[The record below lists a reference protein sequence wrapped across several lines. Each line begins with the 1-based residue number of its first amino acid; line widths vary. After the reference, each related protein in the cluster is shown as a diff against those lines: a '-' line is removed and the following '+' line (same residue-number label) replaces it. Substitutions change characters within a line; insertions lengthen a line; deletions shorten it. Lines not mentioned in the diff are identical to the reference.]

1 MSKNTDMKKFLNIVT
16 PFIFLLAILTACESN
31 DMPIQ
36 HADNYAY
43 ISFSA
48 KTEKTLTR
56 TNPYEAYDAAKHP
69 ATMGVFG
76 YYSRTSHPN
85 LDGAN
90 SIYSNESVSYNS
102 TTENWT
108 ATSRK
113 RWNDYLGK
121 ATSFH
126 FFAYMPK
133 VDGANVIEEKSDA
146 SSSTSTSRTFTLSF
160 PFAMSTSVEETSSE
174 NTSSNPTP
182 SPVIFDIKKAPIIC
196 AKPQS
201 KDSMDAQKTEYIFD
215 RVVKFKFDQTLTGYR
230 LLFKLDTKMGAV
242 RQFRIKRVTLS
253 GNLATK
259 GTVSRSYTW
268 DVTKKEWTQGAIE
281 WKEDDLTYTTFGES
295 TAAGGNTVT
304 APFEIPYKD
313 NKDDT
318 NTTSSAFENAT
329 KSILL
334 DNSIKDY
341 TQWGPAFYTIPDKNF
356 TPTIKV
362 TYDVVFKDEKQQE
375 VITRKNV
382 TSAIELNEKNFE
394 SLKNQKQG
402 VTAMIYPIRILIQP
416 RYLYVLADE
425 DAYTGHLLID

>member
-1 MSKNTDMKKFLNIVT
+1 MKKFLNIVT
-16 PFIFLLAILTACESN
+16 PLIILLAILTACESN
-31 DMPIQ
+31 DMPIL

-76 YYSRTSHPN
+76 YYSSTSHPK
-85 LDGAN
+85 LDADN
-90 SIYSNESVSYNS
+90 SIYSNEPVSYNS

-108 ATSRK
+108 ATNRK
-113 RWNDYLGK
+113 RWNEYLGK

-133 VDGANVIEEKSDA
+133 VDGAKVIEEKSDA
-146 SSSTSTSRTFTLSF
+146 TSSTSTSRTFTLSF
-160 PFAMSTSVEETSSE
+160 PFAM
-174 NTSSNPTP
+174 TP
-182 SPVIFDIKKAPIIC
+182 NPVIFDIKKAPIIC
-196 AKPQS
+196 AQPQS
-201 KDSMDAQKTEYIFD
+201 REGMDAQKTEYIFE
-215 RVVKFKFDQTLTGYR
+215 RVVNFKFDQTLTGYR

-242 RQFRIKRVTLS
+242 RQFRIKGVTLS

-259 GTVSRSYTW
+259 GIVSRSYIW
-268 DVTKKEWTQGAIE
+268 DETKKLWTQGAIE
-281 WKEDDLTYTTFGES
+281 WKEDDLTYTTFEES

-318 NTTSSAFENAT
+318 NTTSSAFENTT

-341 TQWGPAFYTIPDKNF
+341 TQWGPAFYTIPDKKF

-362 TYDVVFKDEKQQE
+362 TYDVVFKDEKQQQ
-375 VITRKNV
+375 VITREGV
-382 TSAIELNEKNFE
+382 TSAIVLNEENFA
-394 SLKNQKQG
+394 SLKNQG

>member
-1 MSKNTDMKKFLNIVT
+1 MKKFLNIVT
-16 PFIFLLAILTACESN
+16 PLIILLAILTACESS

-76 YYSRTSHPN
+76 YYSSTSHPK
-85 LDGAN
+85 LGVDN

-113 RWNDYLGK
+113 RWNEYLGK

-133 VDGANVIEEKSDA
+133 VDGAKVI
-146 SSSTSTSRTFTLSF
+146 STSRTFTLSF
-160 PFAMSTSVEETSSE
+160 PFAMSTSAEETSSE
-174 NTSSNPTP
+174 NTSSNHTP
-182 SPVIFDIKKAPIIC
+182 SPVIFDIKEAPIIC

-201 KDSMDAQKTEYIFD
+201 KDSMDAQKTEYTFD

-242 RQFRIKRVTLS
+242 RQFRIKGVTLS

-259 GTVSRSYTW
+259 GIVSRSYTW
-268 DVTKKEWTQGAIE
+268 DETKKLWTQGAIE
-281 WKEDDLTYTTFGES
+281 WKEGDLTYTTFGES

-318 NTTSSAFENAT
+318 NTTSSAFENET

-341 TQWGPAFYTIPDKNF
+341 AQWGPAFYTIPDK
-356 TPTIKV
+356 KASS
-362 TYDVVFKDEKQQE
+362 Q
-375 VITRKNV
+375 
-382 TSAIELNEKNFE
+382 
-394 SLKNQKQG
+394 
-402 VTAMIYPIRILIQP
+402 
-416 RYLYVLADE
+416 
-425 DAYTGHLLID
+425 

>member
-1 MSKNTDMKKFLNIVT
+1 MKKFLNIVT
-16 PFIFLLAILTACESN
+16 PLIILLAILTACESN

-76 YYSRTSHPN
+76 YQSNTSHPK
-85 LDGAN
+85 LDVDN
-90 SIYSNESVSYNS
+90 TIYSNESVSYNS

-108 ATSRK
+108 ATNRK
-113 RWNDYLGK
+113 RWNEYLGK
-121 ATSFH
+121 AISFH

-133 VDGANVIEEKSDA
+133 VDGAKVIEEKSDA
-146 SSSTSTSRTFTLSF
+146 TSSTSTSRTFTLSF
-160 PFAMSTSVEETSSE
+160 PFAMSTSAEETSSE
-174 NTSSNPTP
+174 NTSSNHTP

-196 AKPQS
+196 ALPQS
-201 KDSMDAQKTEYIFD
+201 REGMDAQKTEYIFE
-215 RVVKFKFDQTLTGYR
+215 RVVNFKFDQTLTGYR

-253 GNLATK
+253 GNLATS

-268 DVTKKEWTQGAIE
+268 DETKKQWTTQGAIG
-281 WKEDDLTYTTFGES
+281 WKDLAYTTFDS
-295 TAAGGNTVT
+295 
-304 APFEIPYKD
+304 FEIPNKD
-313 NKDDT
+313 NNEK
-318 NTTSSAFENAT
+318 

-334 DNSIKDY
+334 DNSITDY
-341 TQWGPAFYTIPDKNF
+341 TQWGAAFYTIPDKNF
-356 TPTIKV
+356 TPTIEV
-362 TYDVVFKDEKQQE
+362 TYDVVFKDENQKE
-375 VITRKNV
+375 VITRKDV

-394 SLKNQKQG
+394 SLKQG

>member
-1 MSKNTDMKKFLNIVT
+1 MKKFLNIVT
-16 PFIFLLAILTACESN
+16 PFIILLAILTACESN

-76 YYSRTSHPN
+76 YYSSTSHPK
-85 LDGAN
+85 LDGDN
-90 SIYSNESVSYNS
+90 SIYTNESVSYNS
-102 TTENWT
+102 TKENWT

-133 VDGANVIEEKSDA
+133 VDGAKVIEEKSDA
-146 SSSTSTSRTFTLSF
+146 TSSTSTSRTFTLSF
-160 PFAMSTSVEETSSE
+160 PFAMSTSAEETSSE

-196 AKPQS
+196 AQPQS
-201 KDSMDAQKTEYIFD
+201 KEGMDAQKTEYTFE
-215 RVVKFKFDQTLTGYR
+215 RVVKFQFDQTLTGYR

-242 RQFRIKRVTLS
+242 RQFRIWRVTLS
-253 GNLATK
+253 GNLATS

-268 DVTKKEWTQGAIE
+268 DETKKQWTQGAIE
-281 WKEDDLTYTTFGES
+281 WKEDDITYTTFEES
-295 TAAGGNTVT
+295 TAAEGNTVT

-318 NTTSSAFENAT
+318 NTTSSAFENKT
-329 KSILL
+329 ESILL

-375 VITRKNV
+375 VITRKEV
-382 TSAIELNEKNFE
+382 TSAIVLNEENFA
-394 SLKNQKQG
+394 SLKNQG

>member
-1 MSKNTDMKKFLNIVT
+1 MKKFLNIVT
-16 PFIFLLAILTACESN
+16 PLIILLAILTACESN

-76 YYSRTSHPN
+76 YQSSTSHPK
-85 LDGAN
+85 LDGDN
-90 SIYSNESVSYNS
+90 TIYSNESVSYNS

-108 ATSRK
+108 ATNRK
-113 RWNDYLGK
+113 RWNEYLGK
-121 ATSFH
+121 AISFH

-133 VDGANVIEEKSDA
+133 VDGAKVIEEKSDA
-146 SSSTSTSRTFTLSF
+146 TSSTSTSRTFTLSF
-160 PFAMSTSVEETSSE
+160 PFAMSTSAEETSSE
-174 NTSSNPTP
+174 NTSSNHTP
-182 SPVIFDIKKAPIIC
+182 SPVIFDIDIKKAPIIC
-196 AKPQS
+196 ALPQS
-201 KDSMDAQKTEYIFD
+201 REGMDAQKTEYTFD
-215 RVVKFKFDQTLTGYR
+215 RVVNFQFDQTLTGYR

-253 GNLATK
+253 GKLATS

-268 DVTKKEWTQGAIE
+268 DENKKQWTTQGAIV
-281 WKEDDLTYTTFGES
+281 WKDLAYTTFDS
-295 TAAGGNTVT
+295 
-304 APFEIPYKD
+304 FKIPYKENTD
-313 NKDDT
+313 N
-318 NTTSSAFENAT
+318 TSSAFDNAT

-362 TYDVVFKDEKQQE
+362 TYDVVFKDENQQE
-375 VITRKNV
+375 VITRKDV

-394 SLKNQKQG
+394 SLKQG

-416 RYLYVLADE
+416 RYLYVLAEE

>member
-1 MSKNTDMKKFLNIVT
+1 MKKFLNIVT
-16 PFIFLLAILTACESN
+16 PLIILLAILTACESS

-76 YYSRTSHPN
+76 YQSSTSHPK
-85 LDGAN
+85 LDVDN
-90 SIYSNESVSYNS
+90 TIYSNESVSYNS

-108 ATSRK
+108 ATNRK
-113 RWNDYLGK
+113 RWNEYLGK
-121 ATSFH
+121 AVSFH

-133 VDGANVIEEKSDA
+133 VDGAKVIEEKSDA
-146 SSSTSTSRTFTLSF
+146 TSSTSTSRTFTLSF
-160 PFAMSTSVEETSSE
+160 PFAMSTSAEETSSE
-174 NTSSNPTP
+174 NTSSNHTI
-182 SPVIFDIKKAPIIC
+182 SPVIFDFDIKKAPIIC
-196 AKPQS
+196 AMPQS
-201 KDSMDAQKTEYIFD
+201 KEGMDAQKTEYIFE
-215 RVVKFKFDQTLTGYR
+215 RVVNFKFDQTLTGYR

-268 DVTKKEWTQGAIE
+268 DETKKQWTTQGAIG
-281 WKEDDLTYTTFGES
+281 WKDLAYKTFRES

-313 NKDDT
+313 NQDDT
-318 NTTSSAFENAT
+318 NTTSSAFENEK

-334 DNSIKDY
+334 DSITDY

-356 TPTIKV
+356 TPTIEV

-375 VITRKNV
+375 VITRKDV

-394 SLKNQKQG
+394 SLKQG

>member
-1 MSKNTDMKKFLNIVT
+1 MKKFLNIVT
-16 PFIFLLAILTACESN
+16 SFIILLAILTACESN

-76 YYSRTSHPN
+76 YQSSTSHPK
-85 LDGAN
+85 LDVDN
-90 SIYSNESVSYNS
+90 IIYNNEPVSYNS

-108 ATSRK
+108 ATNRK
-113 RWNDYLGK
+113 RWNEYLGK

-133 VDGANVIEEKSDA
+133 VDGAKVIEEKNDA
-146 SSSTSTSRTFTLSF
+146 TSSTSTSRTFTLSF
-160 PFAMSTSVEETSSE
+160 PFAMSTSAGD
-174 NTSSNPTP
+174 TP

-201 KDSMDAQKTEYIFD
+201 KEGMDALKTEYTFD
-215 RVVKFKFDQTLTGYR
+215 RVVNFQFDQTLTGYR

-253 GNLATK
+253 GKLATS

-268 DVTKKEWTQGAIE
+268 DVTKKQWTQGAIE
-281 WKEDDLTYTTFGES
+281 WKEGDINYTNYTD
-295 TAAGGNTVT
+295 T
-304 APFEIPYKD
+304 APFEIPYKENTD
-313 NKDDT
+313 N
-318 NTTSSAFENAT
+318 TSTAFENAT

-341 TQWGPAFYTIPDKNF
+341 TQWGAAFYTIPDKNF

-375 VITRKNV
+375 VITRKDV

>member
-1 MSKNTDMKKFLNIVT
+1 MKKFLNIVT
-16 PFIFLLAILTACESN
+16 TLIILLAILTACESS

-76 YYSRTSHPN
+76 YYSRTSHPK
-85 LDGAN
+85 LDADN

-133 VDGANVIEEKSDA
+133 VDGAKVI
-146 SSSTSTSRTFTLSF
+146 STNRTFTLSF
-160 PFAMSTSVEETSSE
+160 PFAMSTSAEETSSE
-174 NTSSNPTP
+174 NISSNPTP

-196 AKPQS
+196 AQPQS
-201 KDSMDAQKTEYIFD
+201 REGMDAQKTEYIFD
-215 RVVKFKFDQTLTGYR
+215 RVVNFQFDQTLTGYR

-253 GNLATK
+253 GKLATS
-259 GTVSRSYTW
+259 GSVSRSYTW
-268 DVTKKEWTQGAIE
+268 DETKKLWTQGAIE
-281 WKEDDLTYTTFGES
+281 WKEGDLTYTTFEES

-304 APFEIPYKD
+304 APFEIPNKD

-318 NTTSSAFENAT
+318 NT

-341 TQWGPAFYTIPDKNF
+341 TQWGPAFYTIPDKKF

-362 TYDVVFKDEKQQE
+362 TYDVIFKDEKQQ
-375 VITRKNV
+375 VITRKEV
-382 TSAIELNEKNFE
+382 TSAIVLNEENFE

>member
-1 MSKNTDMKKFLNIVT
+1 MKKFLNIVT
-16 PFIFLLAILTACESN
+16 PLIILLAILTACESN

-56 TNPYEAYDAAKHP
+56 TNPYEAYDATKHP

-76 YYSRTSHPN
+76 YQSSTSHPK
-85 LDGAN
+85 LDVDN
-90 SIYSNESVSYNS
+90 TIYSNESVSYNS

-108 ATSRK
+108 ATNRK
-113 RWNDYLGK
+113 RWNEYLGK
-121 ATSFH
+121 AISFH

-133 VDGANVIEEKSDA
+133 VDGAKVIEEKSDA
-146 SSSTSTSRTFTLSF
+146 TSSTSTSRTFTLSF
-160 PFAMSTSVEETSSE
+160 PFAMSTSAEETSSE
-174 NTSSNPTP
+174 NTSSNHTP

-196 AKPQS
+196 ALPQS
-201 KDSMDAQKTEYIFD
+201 REGMDAQKTEYIFE
-215 RVVKFKFDQTLTGYR
+215 RVVNFQFDQTLTGYR

-253 GNLATK
+253 GKLATS

-268 DVTKKEWTQGAIE
+268 TWDETKKQWTQGTIG
-281 WKEDDLTYTTFGES
+281 WKDLAYKTFDS
-295 TAAGGNTVT
+295 
-304 APFEIPYKD
+304 FEIPYKD
-313 NKDDT
+313 NQDDT
-318 NTTSSAFENAT
+318 NTTSSAFENEK

-334 DNSIKDY
+334 DSITDY
-341 TQWGPAFYTIPDKNF
+341 TQWGAAFYTIPDKNF

-362 TYDVVFKDEKQQE
+362 TYDVVFKDENQKE
-375 VITRKNV
+375 VITRKDV

-394 SLKNQKQG
+394 TLKQG

>member
-1 MSKNTDMKKFLNIVT
+1 MKKFLNIVT
-16 PFIFLLAILTACESN
+16 PFIILLAILTACESN

-76 YYSRTSHPN
+76 YQSSTSHPK
-85 LDGAN
+85 LDVDN
-90 SIYSNESVSYNS
+90 TIYSNESVSYNS

-108 ATSRK
+108 ATNRK
-113 RWNDYLGK
+113 RWNEYLGK
-121 ATSFH
+121 AISFH

-133 VDGANVIEEKSDA
+133 VDGAKVTEEKSDA
-146 SSSTSTSRTFTLSF
+146 TSSTSTSRTFTLSF
-160 PFAMSTSVEETSSE
+160 PFTMSTSAEETSSE
-174 NTSSNPTP
+174 NTSSNHTI
-182 SPVIFDIKKAPIIC
+182 SPVIFDIDIRKAPIIC
-196 AKPQS
+196 ALPQS
-201 KDSMDAQKTEYIFD
+201 KEGMDAQKTEYTFD
-215 RVVKFKFDQTLTGYR
+215 RVVNFKFDQTLTGYR

-253 GNLATK
+253 GELATS

-268 DVTKKEWTQGAIE
+268 DETKKQWTTQGAIG
-281 WKEDDLTYTTFGES
+281 WKDLTYQTFDS
-295 TAAGGNTVT
+295 
-304 APFEIPYKD
+304 FKIPYKD

-341 TQWGPAFYTIPDKNF
+341 TQWGTAFYTIPDKNF

-362 TYDVVFKDEKQQE
+362 TYDVVFKDENQKE
-375 VITRKNV
+375 VITRKDV

>member
-1 MSKNTDMKKFLNIVT
+1 MKKFLNIVT
-16 PFIFLLAILTACESN
+16 PLIILLAILTACESS

-76 YYSRTSHPN
+76 YYSSTSHPK
-85 LDGAN
+85 LGVDN

-133 VDGANVIEEKSDA
+133 VDGAKVI
-146 SSSTSTSRTFTLSF
+146 STNRTFTLSF
-160 PFAMSTSVEETSSE
+160 PFAMSTSAEETSSE
-174 NTSSNPTP
+174 NISSNPTS
-182 SPVIFDIKKAPIIC
+182 SPVIFDIRKAPIIC

-201 KDSMDAQKTEYIFD
+201 KDSMDAQKTEYTFD
-215 RVVKFKFDQTLTGYR
+215 RVVNFQFDQTLTGYR

-253 GNLATK
+253 GKLATK

-268 DVTKKEWTQGAIE
+268 DETKKLWTQGAIE
-281 WKEDDLTYTTFGES
+281 WKEDNLTYTTFEES

-318 NTTSSAFENAT
+318 NTTSSAFENET

-334 DNSIKDY
+334 DNSIEDY
-341 TQWGPAFYTIPDKNF
+341 TQWGAAFYTIPDKKF

-362 TYDVVFKDEKQQE
+362 TYDVVFKDENKQE
-375 VITRKNV
+375 EITRKDV

>member
-1 MSKNTDMKKFLNIVT
+1 MKQLISISSIT
-16 PFIFLLAILTACESN
+16 SIAIILAILTACESN

-76 YYSRTSHPN
+76 YYSSTSHPK
-85 LDGAN
+85 LDADN
-90 SIYSNESVSYNS
+90 SIYSNEPVSYNS

-108 ATSRK
+108 ATNRK
-113 RWNDYLGK
+113 RWNEYLGK

-133 VDGANVIEEKSDA
+133 VDGAKVIEEKSDA
-146 SSSTSTSRTFTLSF
+146 TSSTSTSRTFTLSF
-160 PFAMSTSVEETSSE
+160 PFAM
-174 NTSSNPTP
+174 TP
-182 SPVIFDIKKAPIIC
+182 NPVIFDIKKAPIIC
-196 AKPQS
+196 AQPQS
-201 KDSMDAQKTEYIFD
+201 REGMDAQKTEYIFE
-215 RVVKFKFDQTLTGYR
+215 RVVNFKFDQTLTGYR

-242 RQFRIKRVTLS
+242 RQFRIKGVTLS

-259 GTVSRSYTW
+259 GIVSRSYIW
-268 DVTKKEWTQGAIE
+268 DETKKLWTQGAIE
-281 WKEDDLTYTTFGES
+281 WKEDDLTYTTFEES

-318 NTTSSAFENAT
+318 NTTSSAFENTT

-341 TQWGPAFYTIPDKNF
+341 TQWGPAFYTIPDKKF

-362 TYDVVFKDEKQQE
+362 TYDVVFKDEKQQQ
-375 VITRKNV
+375 VITREGV
-382 TSAIELNEKNFE
+382 TSAIVLNEENFA
-394 SLKNQKQG
+394 SLKNQG

>member
-1 MSKNTDMKKFLNIVT
+1 MKKFLNIVT
-16 PFIFLLAILTACESN
+16 PLIILLAILTACESS

-76 YYSRTSHPN
+76 YYSSTSHPN

-133 VDGANVIEEKSDA
+133 VDGAKVI
-146 SSSTSTSRTFTLSF
+146 STNRTFTLSF
-160 PFAMSTSVEETSSE
+160 PFAMSTSAEESSSE
-174 NTSSNPTP
+174 NTSSNHTL
-182 SPVIFDIKKAPIIC
+182 SPVIFDIKEAPIIC
-196 AKPQS
+196 AQPQS
-201 KDSMDAQKTEYIFD
+201 KEGMDAQKTEYTFD
-215 RVVKFKFDQTLTGYR
+215 RVVNFKFDQTLTGYR

-242 RQFRIKRVTLS
+242 RQFRIKGVTLS

-259 GTVSRSYTW
+259 GIVSRSYTW
-268 DVTKKEWTQGAIE
+268 DETKKQWTQGAIE
-281 WKEDDLTYTTFGES
+281 WKEGDITYTTFEES
-295 TAAGGNTVT
+295 TAAEGNTVT

-318 NTTSSAFENAT
+318 NTTSSAFENKT
-329 KSILL
+329 ESILL

-375 VITRKNV
+375 VITRKGV

>member
-1 MSKNTDMKKFLNIVT
+1 MKKFLNIVT
-16 PFIFLLAILTACESN
+16 PLIILLAVLTACESN

-76 YYSRTSHPN
+76 YYSSTSHPN

-113 RWNDYLGK
+113 RWNEYLGK

-133 VDGANVIEEKSDA
+133 VDGAKVI
-146 SSSTSTSRTFTLSF
+146 STNRTFTLSF
-160 PFAMSTSVEETSSE
+160 PFAMSTSAEETSSE

-182 SPVIFDIKKAPIIC
+182 SPVIFDIKEAPIIC
-196 AKPQS
+196 AQPQS
-201 KDSMDAQKTEYIFD
+201 REGMDDQKTEYTFD

-242 RQFRIKRVTLS
+242 RQFRIKGVTLS

-259 GTVSRSYTW
+259 GIVSRSYTW
-268 DVTKKEWTQGAIE
+268 DETKKLWTQGAIE
-281 WKEDDLTYTTFGES
+281 WKEDDLTYTTFEES

-304 APFEIPYKD
+304 APFKIPYKD

-318 NTTSSAFENAT
+318 NTTSSVFENET

-375 VITRKNV
+375 VITRKGV

-402 VTAMIYPIRILIQP
+402 VTAMIYPMRILIQP

>member
-1 MSKNTDMKKFLNIVT
+1 MKKFLNIVT
-16 PFIFLLAILTACESN
+16 PLIILLAILTACESS
-31 DMPIQ
+31 DMPIL

-76 YYSRTSHPN
+76 YYSSTSHPK
-85 LDGAN
+85 LDGDN
-90 SIYSNESVSYNS
+90 TIYSNESVSYNS

-133 VDGANVIEEKSDA
+133 VDGAKVI
-146 SSSTSTSRTFTLSF
+146 STNRTFTLSF

-196 AKPQS
+196 AQPQS
-201 KDSMDAQKTEYIFD
+201 REGMDAQKTEYTFD
-215 RVVKFKFDQTLTGYR
+215 RVVNFQFDQTLTGYR
-230 LLFKLDTKMGAV
+230 LLFKLYTKMGAV

-253 GNLATK
+253 GKLATK

-268 DVTKKEWTQGAIE
+268 DETKKLWTQGAIE
-281 WKEDDLTYTTFGES
+281 WKEDDLTYTTFEES
-295 TAAGGNTVT
+295 TAAEGNTVT
-304 APFEIPYKD
+304 NPFEIPYKD

-318 NTTSSAFENAT
+318 NTTSSAFENKT
-329 KSILL
+329 ESILL

>member
-1 MSKNTDMKKFLNIVT
+1 MKKFLNIVT
-16 PFIFLLAILTACESN
+16 PLIILLAILTACESS

-76 YYSRTSHPN
+76 YYSNTSHPN

-113 RWNDYLGK
+113 RWNEYLGK

-133 VDGANVIEEKSDA
+133 VDGAKVIEEKSDA
-146 SSSTSTSRTFTLSF
+146 TSSTSTSRTFTLSF
-160 PFAMSTSVEETSSE
+160 PFAMSTSAEETSSE
-174 NTSSNPTP
+174 NTSSNHTP
-182 SPVIFDIKKAPIIC
+182 SPVIFDIRKAPIIC
-196 AKPQS
+196 ALPQR
-201 KDSMDAQKTEYIFD
+201 KDSMDAQKTEYLFD
-215 RVVKFKFDQTLTGYR
+215 RVVNFKFDQTLTGYR

-253 GNLATK
+253 GKLATS

-268 DVTKKEWTQGAIE
+268 DETKKLWTQGAIG
-281 WKEDDLTYTTFGES
+281 WKEGDITYTNY
-295 TAAGGNTVT
+295 TAT
-304 APFEIPYKD
+304 APFEIPYKENTD
-313 NKDDT
+313 N
-318 NTTSSAFENAT
+318 TSSAFENET

-375 VITRKNV
+375 VITRKDV

>member
-1 MSKNTDMKKFLNIVT
+1 MKKFLNIVT
-16 PFIFLLAILTACESN
+16 PLIILLAILTACESN

-56 TNPYEAYDAAKHP
+56 TNPYEKYDAAKHP

-76 YYSRTSHPN
+76 YYSSTSHPN

-108 ATSRK
+108 ATNRK
-113 RWNDYLGK
+113 RWNEYLGK

-133 VDGANVIEEKSDA
+133 VDGAKVIEEKSDA
-146 SSSTSTSRTFTLSF
+146 TSSTSTSRTFTLSF
-160 PFAMSTSVEETSSE
+160 PFAMSTSAEETSSE

-182 SPVIFDIKKAPIIC
+182 SPVIFDIRKAPIIC
-196 AKPQS
+196 AKPQR
-201 KDSMDAQKTEYIFD
+201 KDSMDAQKTEYLFD
-215 RVVKFKFDQTLTGYR
+215 RVVNFKFDQTLTGYR

-253 GNLATK
+253 GNLATS

-268 DVTKKEWTQGAIE
+268 DMTKKEWTQGAIE
-281 WKEDDLTYTTFGES
+281 WKEGDLTYNNY
-295 TAAGGNTVT
+295 TAT
-304 APFEIPYKD
+304 APFEIPYKENTD
-313 NKDDT
+313 NT
-318 NTTSSAFENAT
+318 LTAFENET

-334 DNSIKDY
+334 DNSITDY

-375 VITRKNV
+375 VITRKDV

-402 VTAMIYPIRILIQP
+402 VTAMIYPICILIQP

>member
-1 MSKNTDMKKFLNIVT
+1 MKKFLNIVT
-16 PFIFLLAILTACESN
+16 PLIIFLAILTACESN

-76 YYSRTSHPN
+76 YQSSTSHPK
-85 LDGAN
+85 LDVDN
-90 SIYSNESVSYNS
+90 TIYSNESVSYNT

-108 ATSRK
+108 ATNRK
-113 RWNDYLGK
+113 RWNEYLGK
-121 ATSFH
+121 AISFH

-133 VDGANVIEEKSDA
+133 VDGAKVIEEKSDA
-146 SSSTSTSRTFTLSF
+146 TSSTSTSRTFTLSF
-160 PFAMSTSVEETSSE
+160 PFAMSTSAEETSSE
-174 NTSSNPTP
+174 NTSSNHTP
-182 SPVIFDIKKAPIIC
+182 SPVIFDIRKAPIIC
-196 AKPQS
+196 AMPQN
-201 KDSMDAQKTEYIFD
+201 KEGMDDQKTEYTFD
-215 RVVKFKFDQTLTGYR
+215 RVVNFKFDQTLTGYR

-253 GNLATK
+253 GELGKLATS

-268 DVTKKEWTQGAIE
+268 DETKKQWTTQGAIG
-281 WKEDDLTYTTFGES
+281 WKDLTYQTFDS
-295 TAAGGNTVT
+295 
-304 APFEIPYKD
+304 FEIPYKD
-313 NKDDT
+313 NQDDT
-318 NTTSSAFENAT
+318 NTTSSAFENET

-334 DNSIKDY
+334 NDSIKDY
-341 TQWGPAFYTIPDKNF
+341 TQWGAAFYTIPDKNF

-362 TYDVVFKDEKQQE
+362 TYDVVFKDENKKE
-375 VITRKNV
+375 VITRKDV

-394 SLKNQKQG
+394 NLKQG

>member
-1 MSKNTDMKKFLNIVT
+1 MKKFLNIVT
-16 PFIFLLAILTACESN
+16 PYIILLAILTACESS

-48 KTEKTLTR
+48 KNEKTLTR

-76 YYSRTSHPN
+76 YYSSTSHPK

-133 VDGANVIEEKSDA
+133 VDGAKVI
-146 SSSTSTSRTFTLSF
+146 STNRTFTLSF
-160 PFAMSTSVEETSSE
+160 PFAMSTSAEEISSE

-196 AKPQS
+196 AQPQS
-201 KDSMDAQKTEYIFD
+201 KEGMDAQKTEYTFD

-268 DVTKKEWTQGAIE
+268 DETKKQWTQGAIE
-281 WKEDDLTYTTFGES
+281 WKEDDLTYTTFEES

-304 APFEIPYKD
+304 NPFEIPYKD
-313 NKDDT
+313 NQDDT
-318 NTTSSAFENAT
+318 NTTSSVFENET

-334 DNSIKDY
+334 DNSINDY

-375 VITRKNV
+375 VITRKDV

>member
-1 MSKNTDMKKFLNIVT
+1 MKKFLNIVT
-16 PFIFLLAILTACESN
+16 PLIILLAILTACENS

-76 YYSRTSHPN
+76 YYSRTSHPK
-85 LDGAN
+85 LDADN

-113 RWNDYLGK
+113 RWNEYLGK

-133 VDGANVIEEKSDA
+133 VDGAKVI
-146 SSSTSTSRTFTLSF
+146 STNRTFTLSF
-160 PFAMSTSVEETSSE
+160 PFAMSTSAEETSSE
-174 NTSSNPTP
+174 NTSSNHTP

-196 AKPQS
+196 ALPQS
-201 KDSMDAQKTEYIFD
+201 KEGMDAQKTEYTFD
-215 RVVKFKFDQTLTGYR
+215 RVVNFQFDQTLTGYR

-242 RQFRIKRVTLS
+242 RQFRIKSVTLS
-253 GNLATK
+253 GNLATS
-259 GTVSRSYTW
+259 GIVSRSYIW
-268 DVTKKEWTQGAIE
+268 DETKKLWTQGAIE
-281 WKEDDLTYTTFGES
+281 WKEDDLTYTTFEES
-295 TAAGGNTVT
+295 TAAGGNTDT

-362 TYDVVFKDEKQQE
+362 TYDVVFKDEKQE
-375 VITRKNV
+375 VITRKEV
-382 TSAIELNEKNFE
+382 TSAIVLNEENFA
-394 SLKNQKQG
+394 SLKNQG

>member
-1 MSKNTDMKKFLNIVT
+1 MKKFFNIVT
-16 PFIFLLAILTACESN
+16 PLIILLAILTACESS

-76 YYSRTSHPN
+76 YYSSNSHPN

-133 VDGANVIEEKSDA
+133 VDGAKVIEEKSDA
-146 SSSTSTSRTFTLSF
+146 TSSTSTSRTFTLSF
-160 PFAMSTSVEETSSE
+160 PFAMSTSAE
-174 NTSSNPTP
+174 P
-182 SPVIFDIKKAPIIC
+182 SPVIFDIRKAPIIC

-201 KDSMDAQKTEYIFD
+201 KDSMDAQKTEYTFD
-215 RVVKFKFDQTLTGYR
+215 RVVKFQFDQTLTGYR

-242 RQFRIKRVTLS
+242 RQFRIRRVTLS
-253 GNLATK
+253 GNLATS
-259 GTVSRSYTW
+259 GTVSRSYIW
-268 DVTKKEWTQGAIE
+268 DETKKLWTQGAIE
-281 WKEDDLTYTTFGES
+281 WGALTYQTFDS
-295 TAAGGNTVT
+295 
-304 APFEIPYKD
+304 FDI
-313 NKDDT
+313 KDDT
-318 NTTSSAFENAT
+318 NTTSSAFENVS

-334 DNSIKDY
+334 DSITDY
-341 TQWGPAFYTIPDKNF
+341 TQWGAAFYTIPDKNF

-362 TYDVVFKDEKQQE
+362 TYDVVFKDEKQE
-375 VITRKNV
+375 VITRKEV
-382 TSAIELNEKNFE
+382 TSAIVLNEENFE

>member
-1 MSKNTDMKKFLNIVT
+1 MSKNTNMKKFLNIVT
-16 PFIFLLAILTACESN
+16 PLIILLAILTACESN

-76 YYSRTSHPN
+76 YYSRTSHPK
-85 LDGAN
+85 LDDDN

-133 VDGANVIEEKSDA
+133 VDGAKVIEEKSDA
-146 SSSTSTSRTFTLSF
+146 PSSTSTSRTFTLSF
-160 PFAMSTSVEETSSE
+160 PFAM
-174 NTSSNPTP
+174 TP
-182 SPVIFDIKKAPIIC
+182 SPVIFDIRKAPIIC
-196 AKPQS
+196 AQPQS
-201 KDSMDAQKTEYIFD
+201 REGMDAQKTEYIFD
-215 RVVKFKFDQTLTGYR
+215 RVVNFLFDQTLTGYR

-253 GNLATK
+253 GKLATS

-268 DVTKKEWTQGAIE
+268 DVTKKQWTQGAIE
-281 WKEDDLTYTTFGES
+281 WKEDDITYTTFGES
-295 TAAGGNTVT
+295 TAAGGNTSNT
-304 APFEIPYKD
+304 PFEIPYKENTD
-313 NKDDT
+313 N
-318 NTTSSAFENAT
+318 TSTAFENAT

-341 TQWGPAFYTIPDKNF
+341 TQWGAAFYTIPDKNF

-362 TYDVVFKDEKQQE
+362 TYDVVFKDEKQE

>member
-1 MSKNTDMKKFLNIVT
+1 MKKFLNIVT
-16 PFIFLLAILTACESN
+16 PLIILLAILTACESS

-133 VDGANVIEEKSDA
+133 VDGAKVI
-146 SSSTSTSRTFTLSF
+146 STNRTFTLSF
-160 PFAMSTSVEETSSE
+160 PFAMSTSAEETSTE
-174 NTSSNPTP
+174 NTSSNHTP

-196 AKPQS
+196 AQPQS
-201 KDSMDAQKTEYIFD
+201 REGMDAQKTEYIFD
-215 RVVKFKFDQTLTGYR
+215 RVVNFHFDQTLTGYR

-242 RQFRIKRVTLS
+242 RQFRIRRVTLS
-253 GNLATK
+253 GKLATK
-259 GTVSRSYTW
+259 GIVSRSYTW
-268 DVTKKEWTQGAIE
+268 DEAKKQWAQGAIE
-281 WKEDDLTYTTFGES
+281 WKEDDLTYTTFEES
-295 TAAGGNTVT
+295 TAAGGNTDT

-362 TYDVVFKDEKQQE
+362 TYDVVFKDEKQE
-375 VITRKNV
+375 VITRKEV
-382 TSAIELNEKNFE
+382 TSSIVLNEENFA
-394 SLKNQKQG
+394 SLKNQG

>member
-1 MSKNTDMKKFLNIVT
+1 MKKFLNIVT
-16 PFIFLLAILTACESN
+16 PLIILLAILTACESS

-56 TNPYEAYDAAKHP
+56 TNPYEAYNAAKHP

-76 YYSRTSHPN
+76 YQSSTSHPK
-85 LDGAN
+85 LDVDN
-90 SIYSNESVSYNS
+90 SIYTNESVSYNS

-113 RWNDYLGK
+113 RWNEYLGK

-133 VDGANVIEEKSDA
+133 VDGAKVIEEKSDA
-146 SSSTSTSRTFTLSF
+146 TSSTSTSRTFTLSV
-160 PFAMSTSVEETSSE
+160 PFAMSTSAEETSSE
-174 NTSSNPTP
+174 NTSSNHTL
-182 SPVIFDIKKAPIIC
+182 SPVIFDIDIRKAPIIC
-196 AKPQS
+196 AMPQS
-201 KDSMDAQKTEYIFD
+201 KEGMDAQKTEYIFE
-215 RVVKFKFDQTLTGYR
+215 RVVNFKFDQTLTGYR

-253 GNLATK
+253 GKLATS
-259 GTVSRSYTW
+259 GIVSRSYIW
-268 DVTKKEWTQGAIE
+268 DETKKEWTQGAIE
-281 WKEDDLTYTTFGES
+281 WKEDDLTYTTFEES

-318 NTTSSAFENAT
+318 NTTSSAFENTT

-341 TQWGPAFYTIPDKNF
+341 TQWGPAFYTIPDKKF

-362 TYDVVFKDEKQQE
+362 TYDVVFKDEKQQQ
-375 VITRKNV
+375 VITREGV
-382 TSAIELNEKNFE
+382 TSAIELNEKNFA
-394 SLKNQKQG
+394 SLKNQG

>member
-1 MSKNTDMKKFLNIVT
+1 MKKFLNIVT
-16 PFIFLLAILTACESN
+16 PLIILLAILTACESN

-133 VDGANVIEEKSDA
+133 VDDAKVIEEKSDA
-146 SSSTSTSRTFTLSF
+146 TSSTSTSRTFTLSF
-160 PFAMSTSVEETSSE
+160 PFAMSTSAEETSSE
-174 NTSSNPTP
+174 NTSSNHTP

-196 AKPQS
+196 AMPQY
-201 KDSMDAQKTEYIFD
+201 KEGMDTQKTEYTFD
-215 RVVKFKFDQTLTGYR
+215 RVVNFKFDQTLTGYR

-253 GNLATK
+253 GKLATS

-268 DVTKKEWTQGAIE
+268 DETKKQWTTQGAIG
-281 WKEDDLTYTTFGES
+281 WGNLAYTTFRES

-304 APFEIPYKD
+304 EETTVTAPFEI
-313 NKDDT
+313 
-318 NTTSSAFENAT
+318 ENET

-334 DNSIKDY
+334 DNSITDY
-341 TQWGPAFYTIPDKNF
+341 TQWGTAFYTIPDKNF
-356 TPTIKV
+356 TPTIEV
-362 TYDVVFKDEKQQE
+362 TYDVVFKDENQQE
-375 VITRKNV
+375 VITRKGV

-394 SLKNQKQG
+394 SLKQG

>member
-1 MSKNTDMKKFLNIVT
+1 MKKFLNIVT
-16 PFIFLLAILTACESN
+16 PLIFLLAILTACESN

-76 YYSRTSHPN
+76 YYSSTSHPN

-133 VDGANVIEEKSDA
+133 VDGAKVI
-146 SSSTSTSRTFTLSF
+146 STNRTFTLSF
-160 PFAMSTSVEETSSE
+160 PFAMSTSAEETSSE
-174 NTSSNPTP
+174 NTSSNHTP

-201 KDSMDAQKTEYIFD
+201 KDSMDAQKTEYTFD
-215 RVVKFKFDQTLTGYR
+215 RVVKFQFDQTLTGYR

-268 DVTKKEWTQGAIE
+268 DEAKKQWTQGAIE

-318 NTTSSAFENAT
+318 NTTSSAFENET

-334 DNSIKDY
+334 DNSINDY
-341 TQWGPAFYTIPDKNF
+341 TQWGPAFYTIPYKNF

-362 TYDVVFKDEKQQE
+362 TYDVVFKDKKQQ
-375 VITRKNV
+375 VITRKDV
-382 TSAIELNEKNFE
+382 TSAIVLNEENFE

-402 VTAMIYPIRILIQP
+402 ITAMIYPIRILIQP

>member
-1 MSKNTDMKKFLNIVT
+1 MKKFLNIVT
-16 PFIFLLAILTACESN
+16 PFIILLAVLTACESN

-76 YYSRTSHPN
+76 YYSSTSHPK
-85 LDGAN
+85 LDVDN
-90 SIYSNESVSYNS
+90 IIYNNEPVSYNS
-102 TTENWT
+102 TTENWA

-133 VDGANVIEEKSDA
+133 VDGAKIEEKSDA
-146 SSSTSTSRTFTLSF
+146 TSSISTSRTFILSF
-160 PFAMSTSVEETSSE
+160 PFAMSTSAEETSSE

-196 AKPQS
+196 ALPQNREG
-201 KDSMDAQKTEYIFD
+201 MDAQKTEYNFD
-215 RVVKFKFDQTLTGYR
+215 RVVNFKFDQTLTGYR

-242 RQFRIKRVTLS
+242 RQFRIKSVTLS
-253 GNLATK
+253 GKLATS

-268 DVTKKEWTQGAIE
+268 DETKKQWTQGAIG
-281 WKEDDLTYTTFGES
+281 WKESDITYTTFDS
-295 TAAGGNTVT
+295 FA
-304 APFEIPYKD
+304 IPYKD
-313 NKDDT
+313 NQDDT
-318 NTTSSAFENAT
+318 NTTSSAFENEK

-334 DNSIKDY
+334 DSITDY

-362 TYDVVFKDEKQQE
+362 TYDVVFKDENKQE
-375 VITRKNV
+375 VITRKGV

-394 SLKNQKQG
+394 TLKQG

>member
-1 MSKNTDMKKFLNIVT
+1 MKKFLNIVT
-16 PFIFLLAILTACESN
+16 PLIILLAILTACESN

-76 YYSRTSHPN
+76 YQSSTSHPK
-85 LDGAN
+85 LDVDN
-90 SIYSNESVSYNS
+90 TIYSNESVSYNS

-108 ATSRK
+108 ATNRK
-113 RWNDYLGK
+113 RWNEYLGK
-121 ATSFH
+121 AISFH

-133 VDGANVIEEKSDA
+133 VDGAKVIEEKSDA
-146 SSSTSTSRTFTLSF
+146 TSSTSTNRTFTLSF
-160 PFAMSTSVEETSSE
+160 PFAMSTSAEETSSE
-174 NTSSNPTP
+174 NTSSNHTL

-196 AKPQS
+196 ALPQS
-201 KDSMDAQKTEYIFD
+201 REGMDAQKTEYTFE
-215 RVVKFKFDQTLTGYR
+215 RVVNFQFDQTLTGYR

-242 RQFRIKRVTLS
+242 RQFRIKSVTLS
-253 GNLATK
+253 GKLATS

-268 DVTKKEWTQGAIE
+268 DETKKLWTQGAIG
-281 WKEDDLTYTTFGES
+281 WKEDDITYTTFDS
-295 TAAGGNTVT
+295 IA
-304 APFEIPYKD
+304 IPYKD
-313 NKDDT
+313 NQDDT
-318 NTTSSAFENAT
+318 NTTSSAFENEK

-362 TYDVVFKDEKQQE
+362 KYDVVFKDKNKKE
-375 VITRKNV
+375 VITRKGV

-394 SLKNQKQG
+394 SLKNQKQDI
-402 VTAMIYPIRILIQP
+402 TAMIYPIRILIQP

>member
-1 MSKNTDMKKFLNIVT
+1 MKKFLNIVT
-16 PFIFLLAILTACESN
+16 PLIILLAILTACENS

-76 YYSRTSHPN
+76 YYSSNRHPK
-85 LDGAN
+85 LGVDN

-108 ATSRK
+108 ATGRK
-113 RWNDYLGK
+113 RWNEYLGK

-133 VDGANVIEEKSDA
+133 VDGAKVI
-146 SSSTSTSRTFTLSF
+146 STNRTFTLSF
-160 PFAMSTSVEETSSE
+160 PFAMSTSAEEISSE

-196 AKPQS
+196 AQPQS
-201 KDSMDAQKTEYIFD
+201 KEGMDAQKTEYTFD
-215 RVVKFKFDQTLTGYR
+215 RVVNFQFDQTLTGYR

-253 GNLATK
+253 GKLATK

-268 DVTKKEWTQGAIE
+268 DETKKLWTQGAIE
-281 WKEDDLTYTTFGES
+281 WKEGDLTYTTFGES

-318 NTTSSAFENAT
+318 NTTSSAFENET

-375 VITRKNV
+375 VITRKGV

>member
-1 MSKNTDMKKFLNIVT
+1 MKKFLNIVT
-16 PFIFLLAILTACESN
+16 PLIILLAILTACESN

-76 YYSRTSHPN
+76 YQSSTSHPK
-85 LDGAN
+85 LGVDN

-108 ATSRK
+108 ATTRK
-113 RWNDYLGK
+113 RWNEYLGK
-121 ATSFH
+121 AISFH

-133 VDGANVIEEKSDA
+133 VDGAEVIEEKSDA
-146 SSSTSTSRTFTLSF
+146 TSSTSTSRTFTLSF
-160 PFAMSTSVEETSSE
+160 PFAMSTSAEETSSE
-174 NTSSNPTP
+174 NTSSNHTP
-182 SPVIFDIKKAPIIC
+182 SPVIFDIDIKKAPIIC
-196 AKPQS
+196 ALPQS
-201 KDSMDAQKTEYIFD
+201 KEGMDAQKTEYTFD
-215 RVVKFKFDQTLTGYR
+215 RVVNFKFDQTLTGYR

-253 GNLATK
+253 GNLATS

-268 DVTKKEWTQGAIE
+268 DETKKQWTQGAIG
-281 WKEDDLTYTTFGES
+281 WKDLSYKTFDS
-295 TAAGGNTVT
+295 
-304 APFEIPYKD
+304 FEIPNKD
-313 NKDDT
+313 NQDDT
-318 NTTSSAFENAT
+318 NTTPSAFNEK

-356 TPTIKV
+356 TPTINV

-375 VITRKNV
+375 VITRKGV

-394 SLKNQKQG
+394 SLKQG

>member
-1 MSKNTDMKKFLNIVT
+1 MKKFLNIVT
-16 PFIFLLAILTACESN
+16 PLIILLAILTACESS

-76 YYSRTSHPN
+76 YYSSNSHPK

-113 RWNDYLGK
+113 RWNEYLGK

-133 VDGANVIEEKSDA
+133 VDGAKVI
-146 SSSTSTSRTFTLSF
+146 STNRTFTLSF
-160 PFAMSTSVEETSSE
+160 PFTMSTSAEEISSE

-182 SPVIFDIKKAPIIC
+182 SPVIFNIRKAPIIC

-201 KDSMDAQKTEYIFD
+201 KDSMDAQKTEYTFD

-253 GNLATK
+253 GKLATK

-268 DVTKKEWTQGAIE
+268 DETKKLWTQGAIE
-281 WKEDDLTYTTFGES
+281 WKEDDLTYTTFEES
-295 TAAGGNTVT
+295 TAAEGNTVT
-304 APFEIPYKD
+304 APFKIPYKD

-329 KSILL
+329 KSILI

-375 VITRKNV
+375 VITRKDV

-394 SLKNQKQG
+394 SLKQG

>member
-48 KTEKTLTR
+48 KTEKPLTR

-133 VDGANVIEEKSDA
+133 VDGAKVIEEKSDA
-146 SSSTSTSRTFTLSF
+146 PSSTSTSRTFTLSF
-160 PFAMSTSVEETSSE
+160 PFAMSTSAEETSSE
-174 NTSSNPTP
+174 NTSSNHTP

-196 AKPQS
+196 AQPQS
-201 KDSMDAQKTEYIFD
+201 REGKDAQNTEYTFD
-215 RVVKFKFDQTLTGYR
+215 RVVKFQFDQTLTGYR

-242 RQFRIKRVTLS
+242 RQFRIKGVTLS
-253 GNLATK
+253 GNLATS

-268 DVTKKEWTQGAIE
+268 DETKKLWTQCAIE
-281 WKEDDLTYTTFGES
+281 WKEGDLTYTTFEES

-318 NTTSSAFENAT
+318 NTTSSAFENET

-334 DNSIKDY
+334 DNSINDY

-362 TYDVVFKDEKQQE
+362 TYDVVFKDENKQE
-375 VITRKNV
+375 VITRKDV
-382 TSAIELNEKNFE
+382 TSAIVLNEKNFK
-394 SLKNQKQG
+394 SLKQG

>member
-1 MSKNTDMKKFLNIVT
+1 MKKFLNIVT
-16 PFIFLLAILTACESN
+16 PLIILLAILTACESN

-76 YYSRTSHPN
+76 YQSSTSHPK
-85 LDGAN
+85 LDVDN
-90 SIYSNESVSYNS
+90 TIYSNESVSYNS

-108 ATSRK
+108 ATNRK
-113 RWNDYLGK
+113 RWNEYLGK
-121 ATSFH
+121 AISFH

-133 VDGANVIEEKSDA
+133 VDGAKVIEEKSDA
-146 SSSTSTSRTFTLSF
+146 TSSTSTSRTFTLSF
-160 PFAMSTSVEETSSE
+160 PFAMSTSAEETSSE
-174 NTSSNPTP
+174 NTSSNHTP

-196 AKPQS
+196 ALPQS
-201 KDSMDAQKTEYIFD
+201 REGMDAQKTEYIFE
-215 RVVKFKFDQTLTGYR
+215 RVVNFKFDQTLTGYR

-253 GNLATK
+253 GNLATS

-268 DVTKKEWTQGAIE
+268 TWDETEKRWTTQGAIE
-281 WKEDDLTYTTFGES
+281 WKDLTYQTFDS
-295 TAAGGNTVT
+295 
-304 APFEIPYKD
+304 FEIPYKD

-329 KSILL
+329 KSIFL

-341 TQWGPAFYTIPDKNF
+341 TQWGAAFYTIPDKNF
-356 TPTIKV
+356 TPTIEV

-375 VITRKNV
+375 VITRKGV

-394 SLKNQKQG
+394 SLKQG

>member
-1 MSKNTDMKKFLNIVT
+1 MKKKFLNILT
-16 PFIFLLAILTACESN
+16 PYIILLAILTACESN

-76 YYSRTSHPN
+76 YYSSTSHPK
-85 LDGAN
+85 LDGDN
-90 SIYSNESVSYNS
+90 SIYTNESVSYNS

-133 VDGANVIEEKSDA
+133 VDGAKVIEEKSDA
-146 SSSTSTSRTFTLSF
+146 PSSTSTSRTFTLSF
-160 PFAMSTSVEETSSE
+160 PFAMSTSTEETSSE
-174 NTSSNPTP
+174 NTSSNHTP

-196 AKPQS
+196 AQPQS
-201 KDSMDAQKTEYIFD
+201 KEGMDAQKTEYTFT
-215 RVVKFKFDQTLTGYR
+215 RVVNFQFDQTLTGYR

-242 RQFRIKRVTLS
+242 RQFRIKGVTLS

-259 GTVSRSYTW
+259 GIVSRSYIW
-268 DVTKKEWTQGAIE
+268 DETKKQWTTQGAIG
-281 WKEDDLTYTTFGES
+281 WKDPTYTPFDS
-295 TAAGGNTVT
+295 
-304 APFEIPYKD
+304 FEIPYKD

-318 NTTSSAFENAT
+318 NTTSSAFENEK

-334 DNSIKDY
+334 DSITDY

-375 VITRKNV
+375 VITRKDV
-382 TSAIELNEKNFE
+382 TSSIVLNEKNFE
-394 SLKNQKQG
+394 SLKQG

>member
-1 MSKNTDMKKFLNIVT
+1 MKKFLNIVT
-16 PFIFLLAILTACESN
+16 PLIILLAILTACESN

-76 YYSRTSHPN
+76 YQSSTSHPK
-85 LDGAN
+85 LDGDN
-90 SIYSNESVSYNS
+90 TIYSNESVSYNT

-108 ATSRK
+108 ATNRK
-113 RWNDYLGK
+113 RWNEYLGK
-121 ATSFH
+121 AISFH

-133 VDGANVIEEKSDA
+133 VDGAKVI
-146 SSSTSTSRTFTLSF
+146 STSRTFTLSF
-160 PFAMSTSVEETSSE
+160 PFAMSTSAEETSSE
-174 NTSSNPTP
+174 NTSSNHTP

-196 AKPQS
+196 ALPQS
-201 KDSMDAQKTEYIFD
+201 REGMDAQKTEYIFE
-215 RVVKFKFDQTLTGYR
+215 RVVNFKFDQTLTGYR

-253 GNLATK
+253 GKLATS

-268 DVTKKEWTQGAIE
+268 TWDETKKQWTTQGAIG
-281 WKEDDLTYTTFGES
+281 WKDLAYKTFDS
-295 TAAGGNTVT
+295 
-304 APFEIPYKD
+304 FEIPNKD
-313 NKDDT
+313 NNEK
-318 NTTSSAFENAT
+318 

-334 DNSIKDY
+334 DSITDY
-341 TQWGPAFYTIPDKNF
+341 TQWGAAFYTIPDKNF
-356 TPTIKV
+356 TPTIEV
-362 TYDVVFKDEKQQE
+362 TYDVVFKDENQKE
-375 VITRKNV
+375 VITRKGV

-394 SLKNQKQG
+394 NLKQG

>member
-1 MSKNTDMKKFLNIVT
+1 MKKFLNIVT
-16 PFIFLLAILTACESN
+16 PFIILLAILTACESN

-76 YYSRTSHPN
+76 YYSSTSHPK
-85 LDGAN
+85 LDADN
-90 SIYSNESVSYNS
+90 SIYNNEPVSYNS

-113 RWNDYLGK
+113 RWNEYLGK

-133 VDGANVIEEKSDA
+133 VDDAKVIEEKSDA
-146 SSSTSTSRTFTLSF
+146 PSSTSTSRTFTLSF
-160 PFAMSTSVEETSSE
+160 PFAM
-174 NTSSNPTP
+174 TP
-182 SPVIFDIKKAPIIC
+182 NPVIFDIKKAPIIC
-196 AKPQS
+196 AQPQS
-201 KDSMDAQKTEYIFD
+201 REGMDAQKTEYIFD
-215 RVVKFKFDQTLTGYR
+215 RVVNFQFDQTLTGYR

-242 RQFRIKRVTLS
+242 RQFRIKGVTLS
-253 GNLATK
+253 GKLATS

-268 DVTKKEWTQGAIE
+268 DVTKKQWTQGAIE
-281 WKEDDLTYTTFGES
+281 WKEGDINYT
-295 TAAGGNTVT
+295 AYTVT

-341 TQWGPAFYTIPDKNF
+341 TQWGAAFYTIPDKNF

-362 TYDVVFKDEKQQE
+362 TYDVVFKGEKQQE
-375 VITRKNV
+375 VITRKGV

>member
-1 MSKNTDMKKFLNIVT
+1 MKKFLNIVT
-16 PFIFLLAILTACESN
+16 PLIILLAILTACESN

-76 YYSRTSHPN
+76 YYSSTSHPN

-113 RWNDYLGK
+113 RWNEYLGK

-133 VDGANVIEEKSDA
+133 VDGAKVI
-146 SSSTSTSRTFTLSF
+146 STNRTFTLSF
-160 PFAMSTSVEETSSE
+160 PFAMSTSAEETSSE

-318 NTTSSAFENAT
+318 NTTSSAFENET

-341 TQWGPAFYTIPDKNF
+341 AQWGPAFYTIPDKKF

-375 VITRKNV
+375 VITRKDV

-416 RYLYVLADE
+416 RYLYVLADQ

>member
-1 MSKNTDMKKFLNIVT
+1 MKKFLNIVT
-16 PFIFLLAILTACESN
+16 PLIILLAILTACESS

-76 YYSRTSHPN
+76 YYSSTSHPK
-85 LDGAN
+85 LGVDN

-113 RWNDYLGK
+113 RWNEYLGK

-133 VDGANVIEEKSDA
+133 VDGAKVI
-146 SSSTSTSRTFTLSF
+146 STSRTFTLSF
-160 PFAMSTSVEETSSE
+160 PFAMSTSAEETSSE
-174 NTSSNPTP
+174 NTSSNHTP
-182 SPVIFDIKKAPIIC
+182 SPVIFDIKEAPIIC

-201 KDSMDAQKTEYIFD
+201 KDSMDAQKTEYTFD

-242 RQFRIKRVTLS
+242 RQFRIKGVTLS

-259 GTVSRSYTW
+259 GIVSRSYTW
-268 DVTKKEWTQGAIE
+268 DKPRS
-281 WKEDDLTYTTFGES
+281 Y
-295 TAAGGNTVT
+295 
-304 APFEIPYKD
+304 
-313 NKDDT
+313 
-318 NTTSSAFENAT
+318 
-329 KSILL
+329 
-334 DNSIKDY
+334 
-341 TQWGPAFYTIPDKNF
+341 GPREP
-356 TPTIKV
+356 
-362 TYDVVFKDEKQQE
+362 
-375 VITRKNV
+375 
-382 TSAIELNEKNFE
+382 
-394 SLKNQKQG
+394 
-402 VTAMIYPIRILIQP
+402 
-416 RYLYVLADE
+416 
-425 DAYTGHLLID
+425 